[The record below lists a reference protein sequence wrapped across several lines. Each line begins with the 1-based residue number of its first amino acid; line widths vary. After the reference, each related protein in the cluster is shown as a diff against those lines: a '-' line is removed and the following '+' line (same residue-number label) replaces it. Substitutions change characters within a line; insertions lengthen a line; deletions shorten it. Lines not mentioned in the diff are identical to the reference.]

1 MDQRY
6 PQTPHSHAT
15 PTHVSLPHTLLKLF
29 ISVNDFPSK
38 DYYNFKSSEAKQVN
52 VAQTFIE
59 HLCVSKP
66 MSAIKKGMEAVMG
79 LALIT
84 I

>member
-1 MDQRY
+1 MTSP
-6 PQTPHSHAT
+6 PQ
-15 PTHVSLPHTLLKLF
+15 
-29 ISVNDFPSK
+29 N
-38 DYYNFKSSEAKQVN
+38 YYSFESSEAKQLN
-52 VAQTFIE
+52 VVQTFIE

-66 MSAIKKGMEAVMG
+66 MSATKKGMEAVMG

>member
-1 MDQRY
+1 MTS
-6 PQTPHSHAT
+6 PP
-15 PTHVSLPHTLLKLF
+15 K
-29 ISVNDFPSK
+29 N
-38 DYYNFKSSEAKQVN
+38 YYSFESSEAKQLN

-66 MSAIKKGMEAVMG
+66 MSATKKGMEAVMG

>member
-1 MDQRY
+1 MTS
-6 PQTPHSHAT
+6 PP
-15 PTHVSLPHTLLKLF
+15 K
-29 ISVNDFPSK
+29 N
-38 DYYNFKSSEAKQVN
+38 YYSFESSEAKQLN
-52 VAQTFIE
+52 VVQTFIE

-66 MSAIKKGMEAVMG
+66 MSASKKGREAVMG